1 MRLVCSLTSD
11 YDVIVAGAGV
21 AGCMAAIEASKQGV
35 RIGLFEEHPQVGV
48 PSHCSGVVSLSGLKL
63 LGMTSNQAFDQR
75 LIRGAR
81 FFPPTGSPIEI
92 TRPEPVALIINRM
105 KFDQYLAKN
114 AINNGVELHT
124 KSRITKFEKTSDQEI
139 HVTIQNQ
146 GVVGAKVLIDA
157 SGAGS
162 RLPTQAG
169 LKPPDWS
176 QILPGLQY
184 ELIGTDRQDDL
195 VNLYFGSK
203 RAPGFFAWSIPTGDH
218 SVRAGLAT
226 SKGNVRTLLDQLVK
240 EHWPKSKIDAT
251 KSGSVLVSGPVDRCW
266 SPGFIF
272 AGDAAGQVKQ
282 TTGGGI
288 VIGGYCG
295 MLAGKAAASAVKNPR
310 RADQFLETYD
320 HEWREKFSSDLKKMG
335 IGRRLFFG
343 LSDATLDKLFP
354 ALEPLLGEITDVADM
369 DFQGTVITK
378 LLANRKLASL
388 IPRIA
393 ADNIRSLFS

>member
-1 MRLVCSLTSD
+1 MRLVCSLTSG

-139 HVTIQNQ
+139 QVTIRDQ

>member
-139 HVTIQNQ
+139 QVTIQNQ

>member
-1 MRLVCSLTSD
+1 MRLVCSLTSG

-63 LGMTSNQAFDQR
+63 LGISSNQAFDQR

-266 SPGFIF
+266 SPRFMV

-343 LSDATLDKLFP
+343 LSDTTLDKLFP
-354 ALEPLLGEITDVADM
+354 ALKPMLGEITDVADM

>member
-139 HVTIQNQ
+139 QVTIQNQ

-354 ALEPLLGEITDVADM
+354 ALEPLLGEITEIADM

>member
-1 MRLVCSLTSD
+1 MRLVCSLTSG

-63 LGMTSNQAFDQR
+63 LGITSNQAFDQR

-139 HVTIQNQ
+139 QVTIQNQ

-266 SPGFIF
+266 SPRFMV

-343 LSDATLDKLFP
+343 LSDTTLDKLFP

>member
-63 LGMTSNQAFDQR
+63 LGISSNQAFDQR

-139 HVTIQNQ
+139 QVTIQNQ

>member
-48 PSHCSGVVSLSGLKL
+48 PSHCSGVVSLSGLEL

-139 HVTIQNQ
+139 QVTIQNQ

-240 EHWPKSKIDAT
+240 ERWPKSKIDAT

>member
-48 PSHCSGVVSLSGLKL
+48 PSHCSGVVSLSGLRL

-139 HVTIQNQ
+139 QVTIQNQ

-240 EHWPKSKIDAT
+240 ERWPKSKIDAT

>member
-1 MRLVCSLTSD
+1 MGLVCSLTSQ

-21 AGCMAAIEASKQGV
+21 AGCMAAIEASKQGAKV
-35 RIGLFEEHPQVGV
+35 GLFEEHQQVGV
-48 PSHCSGVVSLSGLKL
+48 PSHCSGVVSLGGLKL
-63 LGMTSNQAFDQR
+63 LGVDSNQAYDQR

-81 FFPPTGSPIEI
+81 FFPPTGKPIEI
-92 TRPEPVALIINRM
+92 TRSEPVALIVNRM
-105 KFDQYLAKN
+105 RFDQYLAKK
-114 AINNGVELHT
+114 ALDNGVELHT
-124 KSRITKFEKTSDQEI
+124 KSRITRFARTGNRAI
-139 HVTIQNQ
+139 NATTQN
-146 GVVGAKVLIDA
+146 GGEVSAKVLIDA

-169 LKPPDWS
+169 LKTPDWT

-184 ELIGTDRQDDL
+184 ELIGTSKQDDL
-195 VNLYFGSK
+195 VNLYFGSE

-218 SVRAGLAT
+218 SARVGLAT
-226 SKGNVRTLLDQLVK
+226 TKGNVRTLLDRLVG
-240 EHWPKSKIDAT
+240 ELWPTARIDTT

-266 SPGFIF
+266 SPGFMVV
-272 AGDAAGQVKQ
+272 GDAAGQVKQ

-295 MLAGKAAASAVKNPR
+295 LLAGSAAASAVRTPER
-310 RADQFLETYD
+310 SDEFLGSYD
-320 HEWREKFSSDLKKMG
+320 HQWREKFGGDLRSMG

-343 LSDATLDKLFP
+343 LSDSTLDKLFP
-354 ALEPLLGEITDVADM
+354 ALEPMLGEITDVADM
-369 DFQGTVITK
+369 DFQGNVITK
-378 LLANRKLASL
+378 LLSNRKLAGL

>member
-1 MRLVCSLTSD
+1 
-11 YDVIVAGAGV
+11 V

-63 LGMTSNQAFDQR
+63 LGISSNQAFDQR

-251 KSGSVLVSGPVDRCW
+251 KSGSVLVSGPVDRSW
-266 SPGFIF
+266 SPRFMV

-343 LSDATLDKLFP
+343 LSDTTLDKLFP
-354 ALEPLLGEITDVADM
+354 ALKPMLGEITDVADM

>member
-139 HVTIQNQ
+139 QVTIQNQ

-240 EHWPKSKIDAT
+240 ERWPKSKIDAT

>member
-1 MRLVCSLTSD
+1 MRLVCSLTSG

-48 PSHCSGVVSLSGLKL
+48 PSHCSGVVSLSGLEL

-139 HVTIQNQ
+139 QVTIQNQ

>member
-139 HVTIQNQ
+139 QVTIQNQ

-240 EHWPKSKIDAT
+240 EYWPKSKIDAT

-354 ALEPLLGEITDVADM
+354 ALEPLLGEITDIADM

>member
-63 LGMTSNQAFDQR
+63 LGISSNQAFDQR

-139 HVTIQNQ
+139 QVTIQNQ

-240 EHWPKSKIDAT
+240 EYWPKSKIDAT

>member
-139 HVTIQNQ
+139 QVTIQNQ

-240 EHWPKSKIDAT
+240 EYWPKSKIDAT

>member
-1 MRLVCSLTSD
+1 MRLVCTLTSG

-124 KSRITKFEKTSDQEI
+124 KSRITKFEKTSDQETQ
-139 HVTIQNQ
+139 VTIQNQ

-162 RLPTQAG
+162 RLPTQVG

-218 SVRAGLAT
+218 SVRAGLAV

-295 MLAGKAAASAVKNPR
+295 MLAGKAAASAVKDPR

-354 ALEPLLGEITDVADM
+354 ALEPLLGEITDIADM

>member
-1 MRLVCSLTSD
+1 MRLVCSLTSG

-63 LGMTSNQAFDQR
+63 LGISSNQAFDQR

-139 HVTIQNQ
+139 QVTIQNQ

-251 KSGSVLVSGPVDRCW
+251 KSGSVLVSGPVDRSW
-266 SPGFIF
+266 SPRFMV

>member
-1 MRLVCSLTSD
+1 MRLVCSLTSG

-63 LGMTSNQAFDQR
+63 LGISSNQAFDQR

-251 KSGSVLVSGPVDRCW
+251 KSGSVLVSGPVDRSW
-266 SPGFIF
+266 SPRFMV

-343 LSDATLDKLFP
+343 LSDTTLDKLFP
-354 ALEPLLGEITDVADM
+354 ALKPMLGEITDVADM